1 MVMDLRHAR
10 TFVAVAEFG
19 TVSAAALRLRI
30 AQPAL
35 SRQIATLEDELGL
48 KLFDR
53 TRGRLLLTAEGE
65 ALLGDC
71 RTLLKQASSLGERAQ
86 LLKHGETGTLR
97 FAASPQFIEGVIA
110 KFWHEYAERYPKVE
124 LKLVEALGWTS
135 VRTLLERGEIH
146 LGQTLLRAAPADDQQ
161 FGRQLLEPVYELAAC
176 HPALDLGKQGA
187 VEVSQLATWPLLL
200 LDTEFV
206 FRRTFDAACRLAG
219 VTMNV
224 KFESRTPHPLLA
236 MAEEKHGV
244 AIIPSVLATDRL
256 RLRIFNVTFQGKP
269 LREPLAIFWDRRR
282 TLPRYATAF
291 CEMLAA
297 YMLRTRAT
305 EPKKFSRKLRAASR
319 S

>member
-1 MVMDLRHAR
+1 MDLRHAR

-19 TVSAAALRLRI
+19 TVSEAALRLRI

-53 TRGRLLLTAEGE
+53 TRGRLVLTAEGE
-65 ALLGDC
+65 ELLGDC
-71 RTLLKQASSLGERAQ
+71 RSLLKQASSLGERAQ

-97 FAASPQFIEGVIA
+97 VAASPQFIEGVIA
-110 KFWHEYAERYPKVE
+110 KFWHHYAARYPKVE
-124 LKLVEALGWTS
+124 LKVIEALGWPAI
-135 VRTLLERGEIH
+135 RTMLERGEIH
-146 LGQTLLRAAPADDQQ
+146 LGQNLLRAVHADDQQ
-161 FGRQLLEPVYELAAC
+161 FARHLLEPVYQLAVCHPKLGPGKQDTIEVASLAA
-176 HPALDLGKQGA
+176 
-187 VEVSQLATWPLLL
+187 WPLLL

-219 VTMNV
+219 VAMNIR
-224 KFESRTPHPLLA
+224 FESRTPHTLLA

-256 RLRIFNVTFQGKP
+256 RLRAFNVSFRGKP
-269 LREPLAIFWDRRR
+269 LREPLAIFWDKRR
-282 TLPRYATAF
+282 TLPPYATAF

-297 YMLRTRAT
+297 HMRNTHPT
-305 EPKKFSRKLRAASR
+305 EPKSLRKGRAASDR
-319 S
+319 